1 MATRRL
7 YVPTGIALLLGLVL
21 GALFAGVRAP
31 RLLAHGGD
39 RWGDTVVASGAIG
52 MKFNPITKAQV
63 IEEAIYYLNYTTGK
77 LLVSVPSMRQGAA
90 GTQVVGE
97 FAERDLVRDFGLAP
111 GTAPHFLMTTASL
124 GSLGDG
130 TAPLFVFETTT
141 GQVAVYRVT
150 TMIATANGTLKPTFE
165 LLERR
170 TDPHLGRPA
179 PR

>member
-1 MATRRL
+1 M
-7 YVPTGIALLLGLVL
+7 PTGIAMVIGVVLGL
-21 GALFAGVRAP
+21 GIAGMRTP

-39 RWGDTVVASGAIG
+39 RWGDTIVASGAIG
-52 MKFNPITKAQV
+52 MKYNPITKEQV
-63 IEEAIYYLNYTTGK
+63 VDEAIYYLNYATGK

-90 GTQVVGE
+90 GTRVVGE
-97 FAERDLVRDFGLAP
+97 FAERNLVRDFGLAP
-111 GTAPHFLMTTASL
+111 GTAPHFVMTTASL

-150 TMIATANGTLKPTFE
+150 TMIAMASGTLKPTFE
-165 LLERR
+165 LLEHRA
-170 TDPHLGRPA
+170 DPRLGGPA